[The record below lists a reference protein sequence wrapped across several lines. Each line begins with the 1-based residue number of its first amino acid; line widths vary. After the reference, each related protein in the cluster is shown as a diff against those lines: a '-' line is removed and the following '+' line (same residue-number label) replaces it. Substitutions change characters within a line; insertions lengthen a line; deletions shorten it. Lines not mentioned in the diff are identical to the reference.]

1 MVFFNNLPNKSISK
15 KENNTITKD
24 CKLLT
29 LNIFK
34 ENVTKNLEKDVY
46 IIVWCL
52 ITQYYTIFN
61 KLKLKEGYEQELQ
74 KFFFNTYEVSHTGYW
89 NIAKEFNITKP
100 EVITLLYNFALE
112 FAMYFHIAK
121 NSPKD

>member
-46 IIVWCL
+46 IIV
-52 ITQYYTIFN
+52 
-61 KLKLKEGYEQELQ
+61 
-74 KFFFNTYEVSHTGYW
+74 
-89 NIAKEFNITKP
+89 
-100 EVITLLYNFALE
+100 
-112 FAMYFHIAK
+112 
-121 NSPKD
+121 